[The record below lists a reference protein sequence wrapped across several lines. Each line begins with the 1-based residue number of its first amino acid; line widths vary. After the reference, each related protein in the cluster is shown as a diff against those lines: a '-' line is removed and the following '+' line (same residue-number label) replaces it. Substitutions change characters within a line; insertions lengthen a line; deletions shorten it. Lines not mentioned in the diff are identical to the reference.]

1 VIEHGERTLIPLAR
15 TLRLRLPG
23 VAAGM
28 VWSRPFGVVV
38 KEGPG
43 GLGGPQG
50 PPLRLLGHTPS
61 HRFIRVVDPTRRIQW
76 ALLAG
81 GLATAILVR
90 LFRR

>member
-15 TLRLRLPG
+15 TLRVRLPG

-38 KEGPG
+38 KEGP
-43 GLGGPQG
+43 
-50 PPLRLLGHTPS
+50 S
-61 HRFIRVVDPTRRIQW
+61 HRLVRVVDPTRRIQW

>member
-38 KEGPG
+38 KEGA
-43 GLGGPQG
+43 
-50 PPLRLLGHTPS
+50 S
-61 HRFIRVVDPTRRIQW
+61 HRFVRVVDPTRRIQW

-81 GLATAILVR
+81 GLTAAILVR